1 MSNITTTGNQSRTD
15 SAKDKAS
22 EVAGAARDETRD
34 VASTAKEE
42 ASGVVQDAKG
52 QARRIAGESREQ
64 LRQQATEQAHRLAQ
78 SIRDVGDQLHGMA
91 SGGRAPSGLVA
102 DVTQHASSSAHR
114 MAQKLDQN
122 GIDGVVSDVKRFAR
136 ERPLVFI
143 AGALGAGLLAGRLF
157 RSLDTS
163 AIAQAAKPNGESSQT
178 SGQMQSHTPGQ
189 MPTQTPGQL
198 PSQTTGTMPM
208 TDQPRAV

>member
-1 MSNITTTGNQSRTD
+1 MSNITTTGNQSRTE

-22 EVAGAARDETRD
+22 EVAGTARDETRD

-64 LRQQATEQAHRLAQ
+64 LRQQATDQAHRLAQ

-102 DVTQHASSSAHR
+102 DVTQQASSSAHR
-114 MAQKLDQN
+114 MAQKLDQR
-122 GIDGVVSDVKRFAR
+122 GIDGVMSDVKRFAR

-143 AGALGAGLLAGRLF
+143 AGALGAGVLAGRLF

-178 SGQMQSHTPGQ
+178 Q
-189 MPTQTPGQL
+189 TQTPGQMQGQTSGQI
-198 PSQTTGTMPM
+198 PSQTTGTTPM
-208 TDQPRAV
+208 TGQPRAV